1 MRRIKANRWVVL
13 AVLFL
18 FSLLHQADRLLIG
31 PLTTSIM
38 NAFNINEAQMGAALS
53 GALLVGGVLFPVWG
67 YLFDRYSRPRLI
79 ALAAAIWGA
88 TTWFSAISPSYGWFV
103 TTRASTGVDDASY
116 PGVYSLL
123 ADYFLPRIRG
133 RIYAL
138 LKLAIPLGYILGAT
152 LATILGTRL
161 GWRNVFRFTGA
172 SGLILAILIL
182 IFVRDVPRGATE
194 PGFKDLIEIKGAR
207 FSWTTAR
214 GLLKRKTLVALYAQ
228 GFFAVFPINVVT
240 FWLFRYLEVERGY
253 EGGFLLGIMA
263 ITVLSLG
270 AGLQVGGALGD
281 WLFQKNLRGGRLLAG
296 AGTIIGVVLLIMAL
310 FTSREN
316 ALMFSILVAVGA
328 FFSAFVSPNVGAT
341 ISDISLPEVRSTS
354 LAIQSLIETTGTAL
368 APLVAGLLA
377 ARSDLRTAFIII
389 IVCATVL
396 WLPCYGIALA
406 NVSSDVEQTRAEL
419 LSRKDHY

>member
-1 MRRIKANRWVVL
+1 M
-13 AVLFL
+13 
-18 FSLLHQADRLLIG
+18 
-31 PLTTSIM
+31 
-38 NAFNINEAQMGAALS
+38 
-53 GALLVGGVLFPVWG
+53 
-67 YLFDRYSRPRLI
+67 
-79 ALAAAIWGA
+79 
-88 TTWFSAISPSYGWFV
+88 
-103 TTRASTGVDDASY
+103 
-116 PGVYSLL
+116 
-123 ADYFLPRIRG
+123 
-133 RIYAL
+133 
-138 LKLAIPLGYILGAT
+138 
-152 LATILGTRL
+152 
-161 GWRNVFRFTGA
+161 
-172 SGLILAILIL
+172 
-182 IFVRDVPRGATE
+182 
-194 PGFKDLIEIKGAR
+194 
-207 FSWTTAR
+207 
-214 GLLKRKTLVALYAQ
+214 ALYAQ

>member
-1 MRRIKANRWVVL
+1 
-13 AVLFL
+13 
-18 FSLLHQADRLLIG
+18 
-31 PLTTSIM
+31 
-38 NAFNINEAQMGAALS
+38 
-53 GALLVGGVLFPVWG
+53 
-67 YLFDRYSRPRLI
+67 
-79 ALAAAIWGA
+79 
-88 TTWFSAISPSYGWFV
+88 
-103 TTRASTGVDDASY
+103 
-116 PGVYSLL
+116 
-123 ADYFLPRIRG
+123 
-133 RIYAL
+133 
-138 LKLAIPLGYILGAT
+138 LGYILGAT

>member
-1 MRRIKANRWVVL
+1 MRKLRMNRWVVL

-53 GALLVGGVLFPVWG
+53 GALLVSGVLFPVWG

-88 TTWFSAISPSYGWFV
+88 TTWFSAISPTYGWFV

-123 ADYFLPRIRG
+123 ADYFVPRIRG
-133 RIYAL
+133 RVYSL
-138 LKLAIPLGYILGAT
+138 LKLAIPLGYVLGAV
-152 LATILGTRL
+152 LATTLGVRF
-161 GWRNVFRFTGA
+161 GWRNVFRFTGFMGLVLA
-172 SGLILAILIL
+172 VLILLL
-182 IFVRDVPRGATE
+182 VHEVPRGATE
-194 PGFKDLIEIKGAR
+194 PGFKDLTEIKSAR

-214 GLLKRKTLVALYAQ
+214 GLLKRKTLMALYAQ

-253 EGGFLLGIMA
+253 SGGRLVGITA
-263 ITVLSLG
+263 VAVLSLG
-270 AGLQVGGALGD
+270 VGLLAGGALGD
-281 WLFQKNLRGGRLLAG
+281 RLFEKNSRGRLIAG
-296 AGTIIGVVLLIMAL
+296 AATLIGAVLLIIAL
-310 FTSREN
+310 FVPREN
-316 ALMFSILVAVGA
+316 VLTFSMLVAVGA
-328 FFSAFVSPNVGAT
+328 FFSSFAAPNVGAA
-341 ISDISLPEVRSTS
+341 ICDVSLPEVRSTS
-354 LAIQSLIETTGTAL
+354 LALQSLIETLGSAL

-377 ARSDLRTAFIII
+377 TKSDLHTAFIII
-389 IVCATVL
+389 IAGATLL
-396 WLPCYGIALA
+396 WTPCYSIAIA
-406 NVSSDVEQTRAEL
+406 NVSHDIEQTRAEL
-419 LSRKDHY
+419 LARKKV

>member
-182 IFVRDVPRGATE
+182 ILVR
-194 PGFKDLIEIKGAR
+194 
-207 FSWTTAR
+207 
-214 GLLKRKTLVALYAQ
+214 
-228 GFFAVFPINVVT
+228 
-240 FWLFRYLEVERGY
+240 
-253 EGGFLLGIMA
+253 
-263 ITVLSLG
+263 
-270 AGLQVGGALGD
+270 
-281 WLFQKNLRGGRLLAG
+281 
-296 AGTIIGVVLLIMAL
+296 
-310 FTSREN
+310 
-316 ALMFSILVAVGA
+316 
-328 FFSAFVSPNVGAT
+328 
-341 ISDISLPEVRSTS
+341 
-354 LAIQSLIETTGTAL
+354 
-368 APLVAGLLA
+368 
-377 ARSDLRTAFIII
+377 
-389 IVCATVL
+389 
-396 WLPCYGIALA
+396 
-406 NVSSDVEQTRAEL
+406 
-419 LSRKDHY
+419 